1 MNAGWAWLTD
11 AANWSGADGI
21 PVRLAEHV
29 GYTLLVLAVSL
40 LIGLPLGLLIAHA
53 GPRWAFAVINT
64 ANGARALPTLG
75 LLVLIFLLSTGSS
88 VAALIPLVV
97 LAVPPILINVYE
109 GVRQVEPQVRD
120 AARGMGMTGRQVLLR
135 VELPIAT
142 PLILL
147 GVRTAAVQVVA
158 TATVAAY
165 INLGGLGGYIMD
177 GILLREYGEAVGG
190 SVLVVLL
197 AIAVQGI
204 FTLLTRLVT
213 PRGLRKD
220 TTS

>member
-1 MNAGWAWLTD
+1 MNAGWEWITD
-11 AANWSGADGI
+11 PANWHGADGI

-29 GYTLLVLAVSL
+29 GYTLLVLLAAL
-40 LIGLPLGLLIAHA
+40 LIGLPVGLLIAHA
-53 GPRWAFAVINT
+53 APRWAFAVINT

-75 LLVLIFLLSTGSS
+75 LLVLIFLLTTGSS
-88 VAALIPLVV
+88 IAGLIPLVV
-97 LAVPPILINVYE
+97 LAIPPILINVYE
-109 GVRQVEPQVRD
+109 GIRQVEPQVRD
-120 AARGMGMTGRQVLLR
+120 AARGMGMTGRQVLFG

-197 AIAVQGI
+197 AVAVQGL

-213 PRGLRKD
+213 PRGLRKEP
-220 TTS
+220 TS

>member
-1 MNAGWAWLTD
+1 MNAGWEWLTD
-11 AANWSGADGI
+11 AVNWQGPDGI
-21 PVRLAEHV
+21 PARLAEHV
-29 GYTLLVLAVSL
+29 GYTLLVLAVAV
-40 LIGLPLGLLIAHA
+40 LIGLPVGLLIAHS

-75 LLVLIFLLSTGSS
+75 LLVLIFLLSTGSD

-97 LAVPPILINVYE
+97 LAIPPVLINVYE
-109 GVRQVEPQVRD
+109 GIRQVEPQVRD
-120 AARGMGMTGRQVLLR
+120 AAHGMGMTGRQVLLR

-147 GVRTAAVQVVA
+147 GMRTAAVQVVA

-197 AIAVQGI
+197 AVGVQGL

-213 PRGLRKD
+213 PSGLRKE
-220 TTS
+220 TS

>member
-1 MNAGWAWLTD
+1 MNAGWEWITD
-11 AANWSGADGI
+11 PANWHGSDGI

-29 GYTLLVLAVSL
+29 GYTLLVLLVAL
-40 LIGLPLGLLIAHA
+40 AIGLPLGLFIAHA
-53 GPRWAFAVINT
+53 GQRAAFAVINT

-75 LLVLIFLLSTGSS
+75 LLVLIFLLSTGSD
-88 VAALIPLVV
+88 VAALIPLVI
-97 LAVPPILINVYE
+97 LAIPPILVNAYE
-109 GVRQVEPQVRD
+109 GIRQVEPQVRD
-120 AARGMGMTGRQVLLR
+120 AARGMGMTGRQVLFR
-135 VELPIAT
+135 VELPIAV

-147 GVRTAAVQVVA
+147 GARTAAVQVVA

-197 AIAVQGI
+197 AVSVQGL
-204 FTLLTRLVT
+204 FTLFTHLVT
-213 PRGLRKD
+213 PRGLRKEHA
-220 TTS
+220 